1 MTSTQNVH
9 EAPKTPARIAEH
21 VREPSAARRANHTP
35 KRTTCKSATQAW
47 STGAPH
53 VYVCK
58 NVRGPS
64 AARRARCTPIGT
76 DCQSASDTWSTVHH
90 ISTSVQNCPRA
101 ERSEASEAYADTNGC
116 EAPITM
122 LVPGFSY
129 NSISLLTGT
138 QTLRN

>member
-1 MTSTQNVH
+1 M
-9 EAPKTPARIAEH
+9 
-21 VREPSAARRANHTP
+21 
-35 KRTTCKSATQAW
+35 
-47 STGAPH
+47 
-53 VYVCK
+53 
-58 NVRGPS
+58 
-64 AARRARCTPIGT
+64 
-76 DCQSASDTWSTVHH
+76 SASRAQRGERTILRKERLASLQLKLGAQVHH
-90 ISTSVQNCPRA
+90 TYKAVQNCPRA